1 MDERSTHSFSNVSPI
16 FKAPGHTYFPMM
28 PELESVLNTEH
39 FSRKELLLVETVHS
53 EVDLALFM
61 IAWPGYHG

>member
-1 MDERSTHSFSNVSPI
+1 MGERSAHSFSPVSPI

-39 FSRKELLLVETVHS
+39 PTRKEILQLEDLQS
-53 EVDLALFM
+53 DVDLALFM